1 MSPCLYE
8 NNVLLRPLAPS
19 PIDDTNVV
27 TLSVQERV
35 VAWVR
40 GDNRY
45 QCHLVCTRKCY
56 CVPFITNRYQCH
68 IVVRLRDIAYPQSPL
83 DTGIPKSLPN
93 PIPIM
98 GMIQIQ
104 INRTRST
111 FTYKY
116 LCNIPVY
123 RCHYDGHDLNSN
135 QLYQIL
141 VSMFTCKKMCAKYIQ
156 VGILMMGMIKIQING
171 TITVKIPT
179 ANSICERL
187 HQSISNS
194 PRIMLKTHPPIKE
207 FQAQNIVDT
216 LFAASYAARTTCSS
230 SYYF

>member
-1 MSPCLYE
+1 MTIDINVTLFVREQRVIASP
-8 NNVLLRPLAPS
+8 PS
-19 PIDDTNVV
+19 PIDNTNVV
-27 TLSVQERV
+27 ILSGQERV

-45 QCHLVCTRKCY
+45 QCQLVCMRKCY

-68 IVVRLRDIAYPQSPL
+68 IVVRLPNIANPQSPL

-123 RCHYDGHDLNSN
+123 RYHYDGHDLNSN
-135 QLYQIL
+135 QLYTGTYVYMQKYLCCVYRYPYDGHDLNSNQSCTYVYIQKFLCNIL
-141 VSMFTCKKMCAKYIQ
+141 VLVQ
-156 VGILMMGMIKIQING
+156 
-171 TITVKIPT
+171 
-179 ANSICERL
+179 
-187 HQSISNS
+187 
-194 PRIMLKTHPPIKE
+194 
-207 FQAQNIVDT
+207 
-216 LFAASYAARTTCSS
+216 
-230 SYYF
+230 

>member
-1 MSPCLYE
+1 MTIDINVTLFVREQRVIASP
-8 NNVLLRPLAPS
+8 PS
-19 PIDDTNVV
+19 PIDNTNVV

-93 PIPIM
+93 PIPII

-104 INRTRST
+104 INRTCTT

-116 LCNIPVY
+116 LCNKPVY
-123 RCHYDGHDLNSN
+123 RCNYDGHDLNSN
-135 QLYQIL
+135 QSYAFWY
-141 VSMFTCKKMCAKYIQ
+141 V
-156 VGILMMGMIKIQING
+156 
-171 TITVKIPT
+171 
-179 ANSICERL
+179 RL
-187 HQSISNS
+187 HAKICVLHIY
-194 PRIMLKTHPPIKE
+194 R
-207 FQAQNIVDT
+207 
-216 LFAASYAARTTCSS
+216 
-230 SYYF
+230 